1 VCLCCGYSLKETA
14 DFTFSAHDMFLE
26 FYFFPTINV
35 LFMYTVSDCHEKAI
49 IKSMQFTSQIERL
62 LYNIIGFEPTKWT
75 IYYTFTFI
83 NSDLILEKSLKITRK
98 KMIYKT
104 FHRKLKI
111 ELHEHH

>member
-1 VCLCCGYSLKETA
+1 
-14 DFTFSAHDMFLE
+14 MFLE

-83 NSDLILEKSLKITRK
+83 NSDLILEKSLKIPIRNRKSKKDSHYNDQTENKTNRQTIIRRKTRRIDK
-98 KMIYKT
+98 
-104 FHRKLKI
+104 
-111 ELHEHH
+111 